1 MTQQEIAAKE
11 IGENLHGALHQLRQ
25 ARRLINKSDHAIA
38 SGNTELAIRETEQA
52 IKMMKQDYAN
62 YARCVDGCCRQCR
75 LKGQPRT
82 NGRYYR
88 QTCNEQRQGV
98 GNGNGS

>member
-11 IGENLHGALHQLRQ
+11 IGENLYGALHQLRQ
-25 ARRLINKSDHAIA
+25 ARRLINESDHAIA

-62 YARCVDGCCRQCR
+62 YARCVDGCGHRR
-75 LKGQPRT
+75 IDHHVSMKTLEG
-82 NGRYYR
+82 Y
-88 QTCNEQRQGV
+88 CNISGCACTKFDGGEK
-98 GNGNGS
+98 